1 MEVGGLLA
9 LAASSFG
16 VFGLWAGGSTV
27 LLLADLSR
35 SVGLS
40 TGTPGAAL
48 FTGLTGVAASMV
60 SMWSLGWMVDRF
72 GRRAYLVAV
81 VCAFGFGVSGLTLA
95 GSFVALVA
103 VFVLSIRP
111 RETTTKGGR
120 SA

>member
-1 MEVGGLLA
+1 VEVGGLLA

-27 LLLADLSR
+27 LLADLSR

-40 TGTPGAAL
+40 PGPLGAAL
-48 FTGLTGVAASMV
+48 FTGAAASMV
-60 SMWSLGWMVDRF
+60 SMWSLGWTADRF
-72 GRRAYLVAV
+72 GLRAYLVAV
-81 VCAFGFGVSGLTLA
+81 ICAFGFGVSGLTLA

-103 VFVLSIRP
+103 AFVLSTRP

>member
-1 MEVGGLLA
+1 MLP
-9 LAASSFG
+9 
-16 VFGLWAGGSTV
+16 
-27 LLLADLSR
+27 ADLSR

-40 TGTPGAAL
+40 PGPLGVAL
-48 FTGLTGVAASMV
+48 FTGAAASMV
-60 SMWSLGWMVDRF
+60 SMRSLGWTADRF
-72 GRRAYLVAV
+72 CRRAYLVV